1 MAAEHDRIELGESSR
16 SAAAASAAG
25 SPAPAD
31 GSGAHPAG
39 ADALAEMEDR
49 WRRAMADL
57 DNVRRRFDR
66 ELDRATAAERERV
79 AAEWLPVLDNLELA
93 LDHAGA
99 DPAAILEGVRAV
111 RDMAVA
117 VLARLGFPR
126 HDEVGVA
133 FDPARHEALGT
144 IRRDDVAP
152 GTVLRVLRPGY
163 GDGDALLR
171 PAAVVVATGGGA

>member
-1 MAAEHDRIELGESSR
+1 MAAQHDRVDLSDRPE
-16 SAAAASAAG
+16 AAAAAGPDPPAAG
-25 SPAPAD
+25 D
-31 GSGAHPAG
+31 GSGTGTAEAN
-39 ADALAEMEDR
+39 ALAEMEDR

-57 DNVRRRFDR
+57 DNVRKRFGR
-66 ELDRATAAERERV
+66 ELERARAAERERV

-99 DPAAILEGVRAV
+99 DPAAVLEGVRAV
-111 RDMAVA
+111 RDMAVG

-144 IRRDDVAP
+144 IERHDVAP
-152 GTVLRVLRPGY
+152 GTVLSVLRAGY
-163 GDGDALLR
+163 GDGEALLR
-171 PAAVVVATGGGA
+171 LAAVVVATGGGA

>member
-1 MAAEHDRIELGESSR
+1 MAAQHDRFDLSDSPE
-16 SAAAASAAG
+16 AAAAAGPDPAAAG
-25 SPAPAD
+25 D
-31 GSGAHPAG
+31 GSGAGTAE
-39 ADALAEMEDR
+39 ANALAEMEDR

-57 DNVRRRFDR
+57 DNVRKRFDR
-66 ELDRATAAERERV
+66 ELERARAAERERV

-99 DPAAILEGVRAV
+99 DPAAVLEGVRAV
-111 RDMAVA
+111 RDMAVG